1 MYTIPQILET
11 ERMYLV
17 RPHEKYIEEIFHEFD
32 EEITKYM
39 GPIPSKELQETRNR
53 CLGAI
58 RKMQNKERIN
68 LLWIEKD
75 TGAFVGSFDIFG
87 FWNTQLEGGLR
98 IKKSSHGKWYGRE
111 GMLALIQRVKE
122 NIEFGY
128 ILYPVDKDNLSSRK
142 IAELAGGIL
151 DVDEDG
157 KEIVTKKTTQDP
169 NRFLNTVHYRIYK
182 HAK

>member
-1 MYTIPQILET
+1 MDIFTQGLET

-17 RPHEKYIEEIFHEFD
+17 PLNEKYIEDMFYWLD
-32 EEITKYM
+32 GSVTKYM
-39 GPIPSKELQETRNR
+39 TPAPAKEIQETRSWVFES
-53 CLGAI
+53 I
-58 RKMQNKERIN
+58 QKIKNKEKII
-68 LLWIEKD
+68 LLGVQKD
-75 TGAFVGSFDIFG
+75 TEEFIGSFDISG
-87 FWNTQLEGGLR
+87 LWNQELKAGIWT
-98 IKKSSHGKWYGRE
+98 KKSKHGKWYGRE